1 MATVEH
7 LRAQADHGDLSGASW
22 PVQMR
27 TCPLVNVCVLAH
39 AREADT
45 LTMLEASDTPAL
57 ETSPS
62 DDSVLVLRD
71 LIERMQAE
79 IKFERT
85 RNEAGN

>member
-1 MATVEH
+1 MATAEH
-7 LRAQADHGDLSGASW
+7 LGAQADHGDLSGASW

-27 TCPLVNVCVLAH
+27 ACALVNVCLFEH
-39 AREADT
+39 ARESDT
-45 LTMLEASDTPAL
+45 LAMLEASDTPAL
-57 ETSPS
+57 QTSPS